1 MAGDDDPLISIITV
15 NFNGKSFLRNL
26 FNSIHN
32 LDYPAEKIQA
42 IMVDNNST
50 DGSVRFVKKEFPW
63 VEVVS
68 LKKNRGYAGGNN
80 EGFKR
85 AKGKYIALI
94 NNDCVVG
101 KDWLSEML
109 LIFRQSGDVND
120 LKIGAVGSKVLFY
133 YPYLPVQLIASG
145 TSSGEAKISGDSRR
159 LGVKIYDVTVK
170 NNGKSG
176 IVSTDELSSKIKYP
190 EGFYPAE
197 SDDSGKVYHWTQD
210 NAILAV
216 PVADSDSDLEIKFSA
231 SSYISP
237 NNLQLAVG
245 GEILKV
251 IKLSEKLKTVKIKI
265 PKKLFSYCRD
275 IINSC
280 GIKINRSCYSK
291 DRGFE
296 CFDYGQYDRVEEIF
310 GLSGSSFMLDRKLLE
325 GVGYFDESFFTYY
338 EDIDLFWR
346 ARLAGWK
353 NFFTPKSVVRHFHC
367 GAGKEWSYEFTYY
380 VVRNRLLMIFK
391 CGWPLLFF
399 RNYFAFVFSSIVNTL
414 YYLAGLLKGKKQK
427 RVDIP
432 VRIRVF
438 FELFYL
444 IPGNLIK
451 RIKIRKNSKIQD
463 NIIKSWMRDF

>member
-1 MAGDDDPLISIITV
+1 LTRDDDPLISIVTV
-15 NFNGKSFLRNL
+15 NFNGKPFLRNL
-26 FNSIHN
+26 FNSIHD
-32 LDYPAEKIQA
+32 LDYPAEKIQM
-42 IMVDNNST
+42 IMVDNNSE
-50 DGSVRFVKKEFPW
+50 DDSVKFVEEEFPW

-68 LKKNRGYAGGNN
+68 LKKNMGYAGGNN
-80 EGFKR
+80 EGLKR

-94 NNDCVVG
+94 NNDCVVER
-101 KDWLSEML
+101 DWLSEML
-109 LIFRQSGDVND
+109 LIFRQSGGDS
-120 LKIGAVGSKVLFY
+120 KIGAVGSKVLFY
-133 YPYLPVQLIASG
+133 YPYLPVQFIAS
-145 TSSGEAKISGDSRR
+145 SASGGGAGVDEDFRR

-176 IVSTDELSSKIKYP
+176 IVSNNDLSSKIKYP

-197 SDDSGKVYHWTQD
+197 SDDNGEVYRWTQD
-210 NAILAV
+210 NAILAI
-216 PVADSDSDLEIKFSA
+216 PVADPDSDLEIQFRA

-237 NNLQLAVG
+237 NSLQIVVG
-245 GEILKV
+245 GEILQEFA
-251 IKLSEKLKTVKIKI
+251 LSEKIKRVRIKI
-265 PKKLFSYCRD
+265 PKRLFSCCRD

-296 CFDYGQYDRVEEIF
+296 CFDYGQYNRVEEVF
-310 GLSGSSFMLDRKLLE
+310 GLSGSSFMVDRKMLE
-325 GVGYFDESFFTYY
+325 DVGYFDESFFTYY
-338 EDIDLFWR
+338 EDVDLFWR
-346 ARLAGWK
+346 SRLAGWK
-353 NFFTPKSVVRHFHC
+353 NFFTPKSVTRHFHC
-367 GAGKEWSYEFTYY
+367 GAGKEWSYSFTYF

-399 RNYFAFVFSSIVNTL
+399 RNYFAFVFSSMVNIL
-414 YYLAGLLKGKKQK
+414 YYLAGLLRGKKQK

-444 IPGNLIK
+444 IPTNLIK